1 MSLTRDINLKRL
13 FLSLLVVAII
23 STSWSFGKPNAAALA
38 ASSTVTIPTFEI
50 PAVTDA
56 QQASEKPNIIV
67 IGTGGTL
74 AGKASNGDPTNFQSY
89 AAGTYLIADL
99 VAQLPN
105 KEKIADVSTYQFG
118 NKGSGGY
125 SIQDLYDLS
134 LAVEQSLEQ
143 YDGAVVTTGTDT
155 MEEIAYFL
163 DLTVQS
169 EKPVVVTGA
178 MRPWDVIG
186 TDGPANLYQAIKTAA
201 SNKTKWYGTVIM
213 LNDTIQ
219 AAREVTKSNTH
230 RMDTFDTAMF
240 GVLGYVDD
248 NAVRM
253 YRLNGRA
260 SKAGTDQWKTPFNLK
275 TIAKG
280 DLPSVGILYNYQAAG
295 AGALNG
301 LVEEGVQG
309 IVTAGT
315 GAGGISSALS
325 SARSKAIKDKNIVFV
340 SSSRTGSGSVYSSG
354 NGIIAGD
361 NLDPQHARIM
371 LILTL
376 AFTDDFNQMKTW
388 FATVGTQEISINVA
402 NDEVTPEPTPIPTP
416 IPTPTPGTG
425 SGSGSDG
432 NTSPEPTVT
441 PIPEP
446 TVTPN
451 PDGNGQVNSFT
462 DTKGHWA
469 EENISKAVTAGIV
482 TGYTDGS
489 YKPNVEVTR
498 AEFLVMLMRLLGE
511 KESNTTMTFTD
522 EASIASWARTAVLNG
537 IEREI
542 VTGYADGSFQPNRN
556 INRME
561 LVLMAVRAMDIDLSK
576 YTTTTFADNG
586 DIATWAKAAV
596 AAAAEEGIIQ
606 GKGNNKFDPN
616 GTATRAEAIT
626 IIMNMMKF
634 ME

>member
-1 MSLTRDINLKRL
+1 MSVTRKIDLKRL
-13 FLSLLVVAII
+13 FLSLLVVAIL
-23 STSWSFGKPNAAALA
+23 STSWSYVKPNAALA
-38 ASSTVTIPTFEI
+38 TSSTVTIPNFDI
-50 PAVTDA
+50 PAVTDV
-56 QQASEKPNIIV
+56 QKASEKPNIIV

-74 AGKASNGDPTNFQSY
+74 AGKANNGDPTSFQSY

-125 SIQDLYDLS
+125 SIQELYDLS

-163 DLTVQS
+163 DLTIQS
-169 EKPVVVTGA
+169 EKPVVVTGS

-186 TDGPANLYQAIKTAA
+186 TDAPANLYQAIKTAA

-219 AAREVTKSNTH
+219 AAREVTKGNTH
-230 RMDTFDTAMF
+230 RTDTFDTAMF
-240 GVLGYVDD
+240 GALGYVDD
-248 NAVRM
+248 SAVRM

-260 SKAGTDQWKTPFNLK
+260 SKAGTAQWKTPFNLK
-275 TIAKG
+275 TIAKA

-325 SARSKAIKDKNIVFV
+325 SARSKAIKDKNIIFV
-340 SSSRTGSGSVYSSG
+340 STSRTGSGSVYSSG
-354 NGIIAGD
+354 NGIISGD

-388 FATVGTQEISINVA
+388 FATVGTQEISISVA
-402 NDEVTPEPTPIPTP
+402 NDEVTPEPTPT
-416 IPTPTPGTG
+416 PTPTPIVNKITVDGKVNDWSDVESIATSSNNMKSVKVTNDETNLYILLEGSKLGGKDQIYFNSDNDSKTG
-425 SGSGSDG
+425 YLTSKWSSSGVDYLLEDG
-432 NTSPEPTVT
+432 RLYSYNGDGKSWLFALSENLITSKTYFTSAKIIEIA
-441 PIPEP
+441 IPLHLL
-446 TVTPN
+446 N
-451 PDGNGQVNSFT
+451 L
-462 DTKGHWA
+462 
-469 EENISKAVTAGIV
+469 NISDKIYFGIMLDDKNAQKLP
-482 TGYTDGS
+482 TSGEMISYT
-489 YKPNVEVTR
+489 
-498 AEFLVMLMRLLGE
+498 L
-511 KESNTTMTFTD
+511 
-522 EASIASWARTAVLNG
+522 
-537 IEREI
+537 
-542 VTGYADGSFQPNRN
+542 Q
-556 INRME
+556 
-561 LVLMAVRAMDIDLSK
+561 
-576 YTTTTFADNG
+576 
-586 DIATWAKAAV
+586 
-596 AAAAEEGIIQ
+596 
-606 GKGNNKFDPN
+606 
-616 GTATRAEAIT
+616 
-626 IIMNMMKF
+626 
-634 ME
+634 